1 MRPNLP
7 NSITL
12 FRVLLVPVLM
22 VFMLVDIP
30 LGDIVALVIFVVAAG
45 SDSLDGYIA
54 RKRRQPT
61 VMGAF
66 LDPLADKLLIT
77 AALVSLVALDALS
90 AWGAMVVIAREF
102 AVSGLR
108 MLSAVQNIVIPASR
122 WGKAKTASQMLA
134 VAALLI
140 EPRWLDPAWTLGG
153 QKITW
158 YLVMLMLVLTVVS
171 AADYFFHAWGRLSG
185 GVAGAGGVST
195 EAPEGDRAGLD
206 RAHVT

>member
-12 FRVLLVPVLM
+12 FRIALVPVLM

-30 LGDIVALVIFVVAAG
+30 AGDIIALVIFVVAAA

-54 RKRRQPT
+54 RRRRQTT
-61 VMGAF
+61 VVGAF

-77 AALVSLVALDALS
+77 AALVSLVSLDELS
-90 AWGAMVVIAREF
+90 AWVAMVVIAREF

-108 MLSAVQNIVIPASR
+108 MVSAAQNVVIAASK

-140 EPRWLDPAWTLGG
+140 EPRWLSEEWTLGG
-153 QKITW
+153 QTITW
-158 YLVMLMLVLTVVS
+158 YLVMIMLVLTVVS
-171 AADYFFHAWGRLSG
+171 AVDYFLHARGKLRG
-185 GVAGAGGVST
+185 QAATGAGGGGTDERPSSD
-195 EAPEGDRAGLD
+195 DRAKI
-206 RAHVT
+206 T